1 MAGRLARERQPFGR
15 LAVQHLEDGAALA
28 LPVRC
33 DAHVR
38 GRRTHGRRVPLE
50 RLERAREGLE
60 SRARNHGRTLHVCGV
75 AARTAVVEA
84 EARAEVTC
92 AVGRSVGVAR
102 WIAVRLQFHA
112 GSGAR
117 PAARDMRW
125 RRDRTL
131 AHART
136 GTTWGEI

>member
-33 DAHVR
+33 DWHVR
-38 GRRTHGRRVPLE
+38 GRRTHGRGVPLE

-92 AVGRSVGVAR
+92 AVGRSVGVACG
-102 WIAVRLQFHA
+102 IAVSTQGGASITGCRGTPDLQF
-112 GSGAR
+112 R
-117 PAARDMRW
+117 
-125 RRDRTL
+125 
-131 AHART
+131 
-136 GTTWGEI
+136 